1 MAGIWN
7 PAPSHSPGGSRG
19 ICKSCT
25 GPPSPTQS
33 VSRIDSI
40 PTWREAASNAAVA
53 HFLAKMVKMV
63 FELVG
68 EGKGPQIVDWLSLTG
83 RDRSQ
88 QAAGKAAKRKPEDDK
103 DDEDMEGLD
112 APAAAGAE
120 PTKPGGRNKDIY
132 GDIISKWTNICQHE
146 GTNYAD
152 VGLPPRNSREKK
164 MAVCTGEP

>member
-1 MAGIWN
+1 
-7 PAPSHSPGGSRG
+7 
-19 ICKSCT
+19 
-25 GPPSPTQS
+25 
-33 VSRIDSI
+33 
-40 PTWREAASNAAVA
+40 
-53 HFLAKMVKMV
+53 MVKMV

-120 PTKPGGRNKDIY
+120 PTKPGGRTKDIY

-152 VGLPPRNSREKK
+152 VGLPPGIPEPKK
-164 MAVCTGEP
+164 KAVCTGEPRLIDVYCLQPNHERGWASACELKCTFVTG

>member
-1 MAGIWN
+1 
-7 PAPSHSPGGSRG
+7 
-19 ICKSCT
+19 
-25 GPPSPTQS
+25 
-33 VSRIDSI
+33 
-40 PTWREAASNAAVA
+40 
-53 HFLAKMVKMV
+53 MVKMV

-88 QAAGKAAKRKPEDDK
+88 QAAGKAAKRNPEDDK
-103 DDEDMEGLD
+103 DDDDDMEGLD

-120 PTKPGGRNKDIY
+120 PTKPGGRTKDIY

-152 VGLPPRNSREKK
+152 VGLPPECQARKK
-164 MAVCTGEP
+164 MALRGVVVNPA